1 MKRAISR
8 SLASLGMGA
17 IVATCIYPPW
27 AYGIAAVPRPAV
39 DVAVCI
45 KERKYAPLWSPPSNS
60 IVSHEQAQTVMCSG
74 PDIDV
79 WILAGNGWRARSKS
93 KPFLAHG
100 SATDVAHAAGSDTT

>member
-1 MKRAISR
+1 VKRAISR

-27 AYGIAAVPRPAV
+27 AYGIAAVPRPGV

-79 WILAGNGWRARSKS
+79 WILAGQWLAAALVIEAISRTRSR
-93 KPFLAHG
+93 HG
-100 SATDVAHAAGSDTT
+100 RGSSAGQ